1 MKDKML
7 IEFYDQENL
16 ENIIALENDEYNRV
30 VYLCVPFE
38 PDEEEKQT
46 LNAYVRRRFHLSP
59 EYIHVRELSISS
71 TCAVLDTLLKDSRG
85 SCTIDLTGGSEIFS
99 AAAGFYVAQN
109 PQKYIMLRQYDMSSG
124 KCVFTHPDK
133 SAWQERTQTTITVSE
148 AVALHGAAV
157 LESTRFSSSGRLD
170 EEILRLWAVV
180 KDVPRQWNHFCTLPA
195 FTPIP
200 YRTLEEKGVYS
211 KGDLAAYEVIAKV
224 LRKQKI
230 MINEISQQVEGREYR
245 VFSLDVPEEAHL
257 LYEKGGNLL
266 EYYCAL
272 AVERAGVFRDCRV
285 SVSLDW
291 DGDQRKKPV
300 DVRNEVDVMMAYGHI
315 PVFVSCKNTR
325 VENEYLYEIQT
336 MARHYGGRYAKPVI
350 VSNAENLPVVRKR
363 AEEMGV
369 LLIDAIHKMTLD
381 EFVGVFQRNFPGK
394 DVW

>member
-1 MKDKML
+1 MESFLYTARLYAD
-7 IEFYDQENL
+7 
-16 ENIIALENDEYNRV
+16 
-30 VYLCVPFE
+30 
-38 PDEEEKQT
+38 
-46 LNAYVRRRFHLSP
+46 
-59 EYIHVRELSISS
+59 SISYS
-71 TCAVLDTLLKDSRG
+71 
-85 SCTIDLTGGSEIFS
+85 GG
-99 AAAGFYVAQN
+99 
-109 PQKYIMLRQYDMSSG
+109 
-124 KCVFTHPDK
+124 
-133 SAWQERTQTTITVSE
+133 
-148 AVALHGAAV
+148 
-157 LESTRFSSSGRLD
+157 
-170 EEILRLWAVV
+170 
-180 KDVPRQWNHFCTLPA
+180 
-195 FTPIP
+195 
-200 YRTLEEKGVYS
+200 KGVYS

-300 DVRNEVDVMMAYGHI
+300 DVRNEVDVMMTYGHI

-363 AEEMGV
+363 AEEMGE

-381 EFVGVFQRNFPGK
+381 ECVGVFQRNFPGK
-394 DVW
+394 DV